1 MEAQC
6 KAMQVNLWCGQLCW
20 AMHDLAIKAPLTNV
34 TLFRTMHSHTS
45 TCLTFYK
52 ARCNLMKMCIMLDLL
67 QNSWHVDVS
76 ISKAKR
82 KSQIY
87 HTCHLTRKCRA
98 FNLRRKHDF
107 GWTAPWWL
115 KLLSFGDR
123 LDLNKG
129 HGRCRD
135 ITATRGQGFRGQG
148 QGYYCLSQEFFG
160 LSASAGCGIVTVLGI
175 FLLF

>member
-6 KAMQVNLWCGQLCW
+6 KAMQVNLWCRQLCW

-67 QNSWHVDVS
+67 QNSWHFDVS

-87 HTCHLTRKCRA
+87 HTWHLACKCRA

-115 KLLSFGDR
+115 ELLSFQDSF
-123 LDLNKG
+123 DKVH
-129 HGRCRD
+129 HGRGRA
-135 ITATRGQGFRGQG
+135 ITATRGLWGQG

-160 LSASAGCGIVTVLGI
+160 LSASAGCGIVTILGI